1 VLDGDST
8 SKLYLYFLES
18 EILDLDVEELNVFS
32 NTRSEGLLI
41 LQMNSIFLSA
51 ILYIRIQIS
60 VA

>member
-41 LQMNSIFLSA
+41 LQMNSMFLSA
-51 ILYIRIQIS
+51 ILYI
-60 VA
+60 